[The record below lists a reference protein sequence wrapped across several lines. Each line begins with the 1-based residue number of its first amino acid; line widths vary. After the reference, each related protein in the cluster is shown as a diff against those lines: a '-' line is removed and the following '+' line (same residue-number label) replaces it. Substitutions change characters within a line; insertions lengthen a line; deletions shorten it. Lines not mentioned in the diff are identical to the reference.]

1 MDDRRWRDGYALLA
15 GLGLHFELQAPWWH
29 LDAAAELARD
39 FPGTAIVLN
48 HAGLPADRGEEGL
61 ALWRRAVERLAA
73 EPNVVAKISG
83 IGVPSVPWPRAGNA
97 RIVRDAIAI
106 FGASRCM
113 FASNFPV
120 DGLVGGFGEIFAGF
134 EAATR
139 GMDPAARRA
148 LFRDNALR
156 VYRIDP
162 AALHAPG

>member
-1 MDDRRWRDGYALLA
+1 
-15 GLGLHFELQAPWWH
+15 
-29 LDAAAELARD
+29 
-39 FPGTAIVLN
+39 
-48 HAGLPADRGEEGL
+48 
-61 ALWRRAVERLAA
+61 
-73 EPNVVAKISG
+73 VVAKISG

-162 AALHAPG
+162 AALRAPG